1 MAPELYI
8 DNIRAL
14 KVLGK
19 GATGI
24 VFLAHDTSSDPEARS
39 SFALKVVQKSSLL
52 HQHHH
57 HHKTAD
63 RRARWEMSV
72 LSGLEAHP
80 FLPSLLGSFEAHDLL
95 GWAVPFCAGGD
106 LNALRYQQTDHVFSQ
121 SAIKFYLAEIVC
133 ALDHLHS
140 MRIAYR
146 DLKPENVLVQSSGHI
161 TLTDF
166 DLSKK
171 LSVIQRSDPD
181 DEIKQLKPKRASRM
195 TRIFG
200 YGSEGKT
207 AKVSPENHRKMS
219 FAGGERSD
227 SFVGTEEY
235 VSPEVVRGDAYAYGV
250 DWWALGVLAYEM
262 MYGRTPFRGKN
273 RKETY
278 QNVLLKR
285 PAFVG
290 KRTALMDLIERL
302 LEKDPSR
309 RLGYFRGAEEIK
321 EHEFFKGLRWDLLT
335 EVVRPPFVPSTDEGE
350 SSTGKLTTF
359 DVREYFQK
367 MRAPPSTPAAP
378 SHSLSTDDDEL
389 F

>member
-52 HQHHH
+52 HQHQHQHHHH

-146 DLKPENVLVQSSGHI
+146 DLKPENVLVQSSGHV

-171 LSVIQRSDPD
+171 LSVVQRSDPD
-181 DEIKQLKPKRASRM
+181 DEIIQLKPRRTSRM

-290 KRTALMDLIERL
+290 KRTA
-302 LEKDPSR
+302 
-309 RLGYFRGAEEIK
+309 
-321 EHEFFKGLRWDLLT
+321 WDLLT
-335 EVVRPPFVPSTDEGE
+335 EVVRPPFVPSTDDGE
-350 SSTGKLTTF
+350 SSTEKLTTF
-359 DVREYFQK
+359 DVREYFQE
-367 MRAPPSTPAAP
+367 MRAPPSIPSAP
-378 SHSLSTDDDEL
+378 SHSLSSSSDDL

>member
-8 DNIRAL
+8 DNIRAV

-19 GATGI
+19 GATGT

-39 SFALKVVQKSSLL
+39 PFALKVVQKSSLL
-52 HQHHH
+52 RQH

-63 RRARWEMSV
+63 LRARWEVSV

-106 LNALRYQQTDHVFSQ
+106 LNALRYQQSDHVFSQ

-133 ALDHLHS
+133 ALEHLHS

-146 DLKPENVLVQSSGHI
+146 DLKPENVLVQSSGHV

-171 LSVIQRSDPD
+171 LNVVQGPDPD
-181 DEIKQLKPKRASRM
+181 DEIKQFKPKRTTRM

-200 YGSEGKT
+200 HGSQGKT
-207 AKVSPENHRKMS
+207 AKVSPETRRKMS
-219 FAGGERSD
+219 FAFGERSD

-235 VSPEVVRGDAYAYGV
+235 VSPEVVRGEAHAYGV

-278 QNVLLKR
+278 RNSAETPGVRRKTDGVDGLD
-285 PAFVG
+285 
-290 KRTALMDLIERL
+290 RTALR
-302 LEKDPSR
+302 
-309 RLGYFRGAEEIK
+309 
-321 EHEFFKGLRWDLLT
+321 
-335 EVVRPPFVPSTDEGE
+335 EGP
-350 SSTGKLTTF
+350 L
-359 DVREYFQK
+359 
-367 MRAPPSTPAAP
+367 
-378 SHSLSTDDDEL
+378 
-389 F
+389 